1 MTNPLGDSKLTH
13 SMLGQL
19 ISTAQAQMTEE
30 PEVETEEYNW
40 LEPHHF
46 DLEQMAMIETFGRKL
61 EESVTESFT
70 SHCQGEFSTSV
81 TSITQQFSLQLAEV
95 TAAERENNFFLP
107 FTADKKKCG
116 FLNLA
121 PETAI
126 ALIGHM
132 LCDFDSS
139 GEAGRKLSLLEESIL
154 TDIAGVII
162 AALGEAFQ
170 ETTTID
176 IQPARNLVKGDWPMD
191 IPETEHLTTFAL
203 AVDHPEAPLQVE
215 FTILSKTIEP
225 IAGIQPR
232 TATPPSQQEM
242 SNMIMQHAHK
252 ALVEVTARLCS
263 TSIKLDDVMNLSTGD
278 IVMLNK
284 KTNEPLDVL
293 LNQRNCFRAYPATAS
308 GKYAI
313 VITQA
318 TRE

>member
-1 MTNPLGDSKLTH
+1 MTNPLGDNKLTH
-13 SMLGQL
+13 GMLGQL
-19 ISTAQAQMTEE
+19 ISTAQAQVTEQ

-46 DLEQMAMIETFGRKL
+46 DPEQMAMIEAFGKKL
-61 EESVTESFT
+61 EESLTESFT
-70 SHCQGEFSTSV
+70 NHCQGEFSTSL
-81 TSITQQFSLQLAEV
+81 TSITQQFSLQLAEI
-95 TAAERENNFFLP
+95 TAAERENSFFLP
-107 FTADKKKCG
+107 FTADKKKSG

-121 PETAI
+121 PEAAI
-126 ALIGHM
+126 ALISHM

-139 GEAGRKLSLLEESIL
+139 GDVGRKLSLLEESIL
-154 TDIAGVII
+154 MDIACVII
-162 AALGEAFQ
+162 TTLGEAFQ

-176 IQPARNLVKGDWPMD
+176 IQPARNLVNGDWPLD
-191 IPETEHLTTFAL
+191 IAETEHLTTFTL

-225 IAGIQPR
+225 IAGIQPQ
-232 TATPPSQQEM
+232 TATPPSKQEM
-242 SNMIMQHAHK
+242 SNTIMQHAHK

-263 TSIKLDDVMNLSTGD
+263 TSIKLNDVMNLSTGD

-293 LNQRNCFRAYPATAS
+293 LNQRDCFRAYPASAS

-313 VITQA
+313 VMTQA
-318 TRE
+318 TGE